1 MTMSLRC
8 PIVAQRLLT
17 FCHRR
22 MAVTWNRTRLGNGEI
37 LRMAPRTDLTQ
48 AKQFMQSLDEFWQ
61 AEYIVRD
68 RTWGKDVTLEVNSEP
83 DSTTALNP

>member
-1 MTMSLRC
+1 MHD
-8 PIVAQRLLT
+8 I
-17 FCHRR
+17 F
-22 MAVTWNRTRLGNGEI
+22 TRLGNGEI

-48 AKQFMQSLDEFWQ
+48 AKQFMRSLNELWQ

-68 RTWGKDVTLEVNSEP
+68 RTSGKDVALEVNSAP